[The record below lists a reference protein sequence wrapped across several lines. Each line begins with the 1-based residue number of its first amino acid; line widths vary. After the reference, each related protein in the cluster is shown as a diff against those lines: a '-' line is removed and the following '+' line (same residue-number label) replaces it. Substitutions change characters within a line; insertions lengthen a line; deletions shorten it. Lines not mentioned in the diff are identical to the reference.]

1 MDEQQQPGGLLN
13 FFQSPGGQGLL
24 SAIAGYAA
32 GARRGTP
39 INNIGK
45 GLLSGVTG
53 YKSALEEQKKLDQ
66 KKAVANFFGVS
77 PAGVSQQTGMH
88 GAEQAG
94 TYAAQGGMGGLRGKT
109 IDEIAYAKAVL
120 GVDVL
125 EPWKVAQTGLE
136 QKGGNYYVDPNTKQ
150 TRYLPNVEPGITY
163 DPQTQQAGPI
173 AGYAPA
179 KAHQAGMVAGAEA
192 GAKHPYAIAQNR
204 DQQYI
209 GASLAPQEVI
219 DPVTGE
225 TRIIS
230 RLQAVNGGG
239 YGGGQGYGGAGGN
252 AGGGGY
258 VTKRNPAVAESEQLM
273 NKNWIDKSFNPTVD
287 SGRSAAQR
295 AASLQ
300 ALRTMNIQTGWGAET
315 MAKAAGVLSTFG
327 VENAEKYASN
337 AQMFQSVA
345 MENLMKALME
355 QKGPQTEGDAQRAS
369 KTFVSLQNTPQA
381 NEFIMDFAQ
390 AQANHAQRKAAFYEE
405 AMPMARQMGDLTLVD
420 REWKKIEQSIWRDP
434 ALQKWNGQQQDTK
447 TGSW

>member
-1 MDEQQQPGGLLN
+1 MAGLLD
-13 FFQSPGGQGLL
+13 FLKSPEGQGLV
-24 SAIAGYAA
+24 SGISGYAA
-32 GARRGTP
+32 TARRGTP
-39 INNIGK
+39 INNIGR
-45 GLLSGVTG
+45 GLLAGTAGLNTALDKQKEVEKQQMM
-53 YKSALEEQKKLDQ
+53 KS
-66 KKAVANFFGVS
+66 FFGMGAPAGAS
-77 PAGVSQQTGMH
+77 QNMPAGVQQPMG
-88 GAEQAG
+88 
-94 TYAAQGGMGGLRGKT
+94 AAQPAGLAGKS
-109 IDEIAYAKAVL
+109 IDQIAAAKAL
-120 GVDVL
+120 MGIDVL
-125 EPWKVAQTGLE
+125 EPWKIAHTGLE
-136 QKGGNYYVDPNTKQ
+136 KKGGNYFYNPSTGK
-150 TRYLPNVEPGITY
+150 TELLPNVESGITY

-173 AGYAPA
+173 AGYAQT
-179 KAHQAGMVAGAEA
+179 KAQQAGMVAGAEA

-239 YGGGQGYGGAGGN
+239 YGGGQGYGGDGGN
-252 AGGGGY
+252 TGGGGY

-315 MAKAAGVLSTFG
+315 MAKAAGILSTFG

-337 AQMFQSVA
+337 AQMFQSVT
-345 MENLMKALME
+345 MENLMKSLME

-434 ALQKWNGQQQDTK
+434 ALQKWNGQQQDTR
-447 TGSW
+447 TGSR

>member
-24 SAIAGYAA
+24 SAVAGYAA

-39 INNIGK
+39 VNNIGR

-53 YKSALEEQKKLDQ
+53 YQNSLEEQKKLDQ
-66 KKAVANFFGVS
+66 KKAIASFFGGS
-77 PAGVSQQTGMH
+77 SAGAPKQTGTPDAGQS
-88 GAEQAG
+88 GAYG
-94 TYAAQGGMGGLRGKT
+94 SPGGMGGLRGKT

-125 EPWKVAQTGLE
+125 EPWKIAQTGLE
-136 QKGGNYYVDPNTKQ
+136 KKSGNYFYNPATGE
-150 TRYLPNVEPGITY
+150 TELLPNVEPGINY
-163 DPQTQQAGPI
+163 DPQTRQAAPI

-209 GASLAPQEVI
+209 GASLSPQEVV

-239 YGGGQGYGGAGGN
+239 YGGGQGYGEGGGN
-252 AGGGGY
+252 TGGGGY

-273 NKNWIDKSFNPTVD
+273 NKNWIDKSFNPTID
-287 SGRSAAQR
+287 TGRSAAQR

-327 VENAEKYASN
+327 VENAEKHAAN

-434 ALQKWNGQQQDTK
+434 ILQKWNGQQQDTR